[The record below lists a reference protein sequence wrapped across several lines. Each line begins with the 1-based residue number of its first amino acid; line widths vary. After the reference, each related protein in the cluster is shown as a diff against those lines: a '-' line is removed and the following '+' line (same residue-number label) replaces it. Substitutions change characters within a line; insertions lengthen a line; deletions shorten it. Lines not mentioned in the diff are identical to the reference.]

1 MRPGAGGGVVVSLG
15 PGSSQQVQGRGHGAA
30 GLLPGSLDRS
40 PPSPTLSPEHL
51 AAGHAHVPLT
61 LWLSLTCRPRLRGPV
76 PRHPRPEGSRSP
88 PLTAG
93 PAPAPAPPR
102 PSGAVPM
109 GGPESSS
116 AAAWS
121 QAGAAGG
128 GGSSRMFPRARHTP
142 ARGGR
147 WGTEKSRELP
157 TQMPLIDLVCIRPGD
172 SVAVGPLG
180 ATAPVT
186 AQSRCSSKL
195 LECTPSYK
203 RSSS

>member
-1 MRPGAGGGVVVSLG
+1 MRRMLRRGAWPNSSFFWKVLGSPAEALGQDAELLCLEGAGRRLHASGGRGRGVVVSLG

-61 LWLSLTCRPRLRGPV
+61 LWLSLNCRPRLRGPV

-102 PSGAVPM
+102 PSGAVPT

-128 GGSSRMFPRARHTP
+128 GWGAAGCSPGPGTHP
-142 ARGGR
+142 LVGDGGGQR
-147 WGTEKSRELP
+147 SRESF
-157 TQMPLIDLVCIRPGD
+157 RR
-172 SVAVGPLG
+172 
-180 ATAPVT
+180 
-186 AQSRCSSKL
+186 RCL
-195 LECTPSYK
+195 
-203 RSSS
+203 